1 MSYEYEHSV
10 TYDFKKYKENKQI
23 EFSVNTKT
31 QLDNYYC
38 LIRDMD
44 KATILSNQGKL
55 DEDKLSSLIA
65 ELSQQYASIRSE
77 YIKPEVITKYK
88 YKQVAYTQE
97 EIDFIFACSYLLI
110 DKYNLSQ
117 EQLAKVFGFRSNKF
131 AKLGIFPI
139 RCHEAYT
146 KLEDLSNRKSLVPN
160 NPESEGIM
168 IARCIN
174 REVQAVYGCSAFVG
188 ISNML
193 DVFAN
198 ISSTDTKA
206 YVLTRPSVE
215 TEDNLIE
222 RWIAYPRFLFATAN
236 NLENVTNYK
245 SRRYFA
251 GKIKEEVI
259 SLLRMK
265 DNKILKYSRLCND
278 LIEAGEINGDFI
290 STGNTKAFHRELIT
304 YRNQVVLLADIQ
316 EGYYSSDY
324 FEDTS
329 CDEYGLDVDDI
340 NFDIADED
348 VLVEYLQESIQELRE
363 KLISKMSFAKVK
375 YDTSAFHDY
384 KMSMLAMLQE
394 KYNLYSNY
402 QSGMCNYL
410 DDDEKVRLASIF
422 WILEVL
428 GLDETTEEK
437 RESLLNYLKTKQLLG
452 YVDSLNKETKKGG
465 ETHIYYEEDTFDV
478 QSIVSRCTSKDTIH
492 PVLLYIDGEAYK
504 VTEDVLNT
512 QLLNDNLVL
521 VIRDRSDLAKKQG
534 LKVLSEEL
542 DLYMWETN
550 DGEN

>member
-10 TYDFKKYKENKQI
+10 TCDFKKYKENKQI
-23 EFSVNTKT
+23 EFSANTKT
-31 QLDNYYC
+31 QFDNYYC

-44 KATILSNQGKL
+44 KAIILSNQGKL
-55 DEDKLSSLIA
+55 DEDKLSPLIA

-77 YIKPEVITKYK
+77 YIKPEVIAKYK

-110 DKYNLSQ
+110 DKFNLSQ

-160 NPESEGIM
+160 NSESEGIM

-188 ISNML
+188 VSNML

-198 ISSTDTKA
+198 ISATDTKA
-206 YVLTRPSVE
+206 YVLTRPSVD

-222 RWIAYPRFLFATAN
+222 RLIAYPRFLFATAN

-290 STGNTKAFHRELIT
+290 STGNTKVFHRELIM
-304 YRNQVVLLADIQ
+304 YRNQVALLTDIQ

-329 CDEYGLDVDDI
+329 CDEYGLGVDDI
-340 NFDIADED
+340 DFDIDDED
-348 VLVEYLQESIQELRE
+348 ALIEYLQENIQELRD
-363 KLISKMSFAKVK
+363 KLISKMSFANVK
-375 YDTSAFHDY
+375 YDASFFHDY
-384 KMSMLAMLQE
+384 KISMLATLQE
-394 KYNLYSNY
+394 KYNIYSNY
-402 QSGMCNYL
+402 QSGVCNYL

-437 RESLLNYLKTKQLLG
+437 RESLFKYLKTKQLLG
-452 YVDSLNKETKKGG
+452 YVDSINKETKKDG

-492 PVLLYIDGEAYK
+492 PVLLYIDGESYK

-512 QLLNDNLVL
+512 HLLNDNLVL
-521 VIRDRSDLAKKQG
+521 VIRDRSDLARKRG

-542 DLYMWETN
+542 DLYMWEAN